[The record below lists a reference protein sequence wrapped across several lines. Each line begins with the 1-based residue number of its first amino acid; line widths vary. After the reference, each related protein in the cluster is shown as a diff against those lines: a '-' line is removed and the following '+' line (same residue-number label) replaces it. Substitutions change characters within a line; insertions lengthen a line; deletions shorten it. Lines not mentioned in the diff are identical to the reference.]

1 MSDREKKMEFQHG
14 NQATILHSQLA
25 DFNALEVNGIL
36 FFTVDS
42 EKEGK
47 QLWKTDGTPQGTVF
61 LRHL

>member
-1 MSDREKKMEFQHG
+1 MEFQYDKQETRV
-14 NQATILHSQLA
+14 NSQLE

-42 EKEGK
+42 QKEGK

-61 LRHL
+61 LKNL